1 MSAPDP
7 NDPWAEHYA
16 GHGQRRPPLQK
27 VVAGHPAAPGKIAWG
42 AHPEI
47 ELVTTAERARRQAAE
62 EARRMHEALNLLSLL
77 AVAIGVGLLLVVLLE
92 AGNRLGNARPSER
105 RLAAQGRE
113 FAAQA
118 RQQLRLPASWLE
130 FESTRAVPVVKPS
143 ARLITYDL
151 TVTFRLRTDL
161 YAPAASSGAQA
172 YLQMQQ
178 SVAEAR
184 AGVVQ
189 HQLSRAAPALAVAPE
204 LPLLLMRAHRAGER
218 LTVKVPLR
226 AERFGWHWRF
236 HMPDNWPLRPDREL
250 TGAPLDSYAGT
261 PYLRFDTPEG
271 RQGVREKTAEGR
283 RFVLAVRAE
292 LARQGLGL
300 APVRRE

>member
-1 MSAPDP
+1 MSDPDP

-16 GHGQRRPPLQK
+16 GHGQRRPPLRK
-27 VVAGHPAAPGKIAWG
+27 VAAVHPAAPGKIAWE

-47 ELVTTAERARRQAAE
+47 ELVTTAERARQQAAT
-62 EARRMHEALNLLSLL
+62 EAKRMHEALNLLSLL
-77 AVAIGVGLLLVVLLE
+77 AAAIGAGLLLVVLLE

-105 RLAAQGRE
+105 RLAEQGRA

-118 RQQLRLPASWLE
+118 RQQLRIPADWLE
-130 FESTRAVPVVKPS
+130 FESTRAVLVVKPS
-143 ARLITYDL
+143 VRLTSYDL
-151 TVTFRLRTDL
+151 AATFRLRLDL
-161 YAPAASSGAQA
+161 YAPATSSGAQA

-189 HQLSRAAPALAVAPE
+189 HHLSDDAPALAVAPE
-204 LPLLLMRAHRAGER
+204 LPLLLTRAHRAGER

-236 HMPDNWPLRPDREL
+236 YVPDNWPLRPDREL
-250 TGAPLDSYAGT
+250 TGAPLGSYAGT

-271 RQGVREKTAEGR
+271 RQGVREKIAEGR

-292 LARQGLGL
+292 LARQG
-300 APVRRE
+300 APAQ